1 MSALDESA
9 SEEKYLRPLAY
20 AATVFALASIV
31 VAGVVHVRGAE
42 VPGSTWIV
50 PALIIVNVATMSMGA
65 KNRRPSILINTGI
78 IIISLAVVA
87 SILSP

>member
-1 MSALDESA
+1 MSTIDDTA

-20 AATVFALASIV
+20 VATVFALASIV
-31 VAGVVHVRGAE
+31 VAGVVHARGSE

-50 PALIIVNVATMSMGA
+50 PVLIIVNVATMSMGA
-65 KNRRPSILINTGI
+65 KNRRPAILINTGI
-78 IIISLAVVA
+78 IIIALAVVV

>member
-1 MSALDESA
+1 MSAPDQSA

-20 AATVFALASIV
+20 IATVFALASIV
-31 VAGVVHVRGAE
+31 VAGVVRARGTD
-42 VPGSTWIV
+42 VPSSTWVV

-65 KNRRPSILINTGI
+65 KNRRPAILINTGI
-78 IIISLAVVA
+78 IIISVAVVV